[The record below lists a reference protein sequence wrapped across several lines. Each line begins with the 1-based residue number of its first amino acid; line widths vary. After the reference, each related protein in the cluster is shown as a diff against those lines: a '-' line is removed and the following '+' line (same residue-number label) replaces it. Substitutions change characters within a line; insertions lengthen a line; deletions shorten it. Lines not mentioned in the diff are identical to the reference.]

1 MAAQSERF
9 GFKAT
14 VKYRFKPVI
23 LFRQGD
29 LKFMPNDGLDCH
41 AARFADVYERS
52 VCRDIM
58 GLVRDAALPAH
69 ASLGRGGGGTPSRT
83 YPMDLNVPAI
93 ERIGGALIYIV
104 DRYSDGDIYQ
114 FDFFPSASN
123 GKRSGI
129 TYTLAFSIVCI

>member
-1 MAAQSERF
+1 MATQSERF

-41 AARFADVYERS
+41 AARFVDVYERS

-58 GLVRDAALPAH
+58 GLVWGYSPASTRKPR
-69 ASLGRGGGGTPSRT
+69 ARGRGHAIT
-83 YPMDLNVPAI
+83 DL
-93 ERIGGALIYIV
+93 
-104 DRYSDGDIYQ
+104 SDG
-114 FDFFPSASN
+114 P
-123 GKRSGI
+123 KRAGDRENWRCADL
-129 TYTLAFSIVCI
+129 YR

>member
-58 GLVRDAALPAH
+58 GLVRKCSSASARKPRARGWGH
-69 ASLGRGGGGTPSRT
+69 AIT
-83 YPMDLNVPAI
+83 DL
-93 ERIGGALIYIV
+93 
-104 DRYSDGDIYQ
+104 SDG
-114 FDFFPSASN
+114 P
-123 GKRSGI
+123 KRAGDRENWRCSDLYRGQ
-129 TYTLAFSIVCI
+129 V